1 MLLSHDNANEKREQ
15 SQNQD
20 DDLANKMPLFCC
32 PERCSFAAAALN
44 RRLTFF
50 PLQLW
55 SNKVLRTVLR
65 HLTLGKNRFAM
76 EKSQM
81 KSFSRLLLP
90 MFLVAFGAVSARA
103 DDKSEVLAANTQVEQ
118 AFSKL
123 DVKAIEATWAQDRSV
138 SVIHPASKAPILSW
152 EAVQKS
158 YADHPVRYKNFSVV
172 MENPQV
178 TVNGNTAWVV
188 GTEKVSAHRTN
199 GDPLD
204 ISALATNIFEKRNG
218 KWLLVHHHAS
228 RMP

>member
-1 MLLSHDNANEKREQ
+1 
-15 SQNQD
+15 
-20 DDLANKMPLFCC
+20 
-32 PERCSFAAAALN
+32 
-44 RRLTFF
+44 
-50 PLQLW
+50 
-55 SNKVLRTVLR
+55 
-65 HLTLGKNRFAM
+65 
-76 EKSQM
+76 M

-103 DDKSEVLAANTQVEQ
+103 DDKSDVLAANTQVEQ

-123 DVKAIEATWAQDRSV
+123 DVKAIEATWAQDGSV
-138 SVIHPASKAPILSW
+138 SVIHPASKAPILGW

-158 YADHPVRYKNFSVV
+158 YADHPVRYKDFSVV

-178 TVNGNTAWVV
+178 TVNGNIAWVV
-188 GTEKVSAHRTN
+188 GIEKVSAHRTN
-199 GDPLD
+199 GDALD